1 MVFKVFEA
9 MLGSN
14 FAEGQVPHDTVDTA
28 IQLPEDDSNGMKPML
43 QLAHWEVK
51 NPDESD
57 AQHLPAILLACDK
70 YDCFETFRYLLT
82 PVWVRWLETY
92 VDKALPDLRMLME
105 AICMCL
111 SFDDSDR
118 FEDRME
124 LLLTNGSSIDVRRYS
139 ARSPLVQIMPADF
152 RDGLIAAQARVL
164 TGSRTWLLE
173 HLGSF
178 APCLMSHDPPCARI
192 ERRLGRIYHSIGN
205 TASPIPTT
213 MHGTIHTYRRL

>member
-152 RDGLIAAQARVL
+152 RGMERSQKEINRFADL
-164 TGSRTWLLE
+164 SRW
-173 HLGSF
+173 S
-178 APCLMSHDPPCARI
+178 
-192 ERRLGRIYHSIGN
+192 
-205 TASPIPTT
+205 
-213 MHGTIHTYRRL
+213 YRRSSPCSYWQSHVVAGAPGVFCPLPDVP